1 MTTVGRVRLVF
12 YVALLVTVFWM
23 LQGIAH
29 TRPPDNRPKPGPT
42 APPRPTR

>member
-1 MTTVGRVRLVF
+1 MTAATRVRLVF

-23 LQGIAH
+23 LQVAH

-42 APPRPTR
+42 APARPTR